1 MSWTGA
7 MLSATGPLRVRAVRE
22 NHFMDE
28 LEPIL
33 RLKCD
38 VSVVSNYEQIFVLV
52 DAILQTGLWKANPR

>member
-1 MSWTGA
+1 
-7 MLSATGPLRVRAVRE
+7 MLSATGPLRATAVRE
-22 NHFMDE
+22 KHFMDE

-52 DAILQTGLWKANPR
+52 DAILQTGLWTANPR